1 MADAAAPASH
11 DAFISYSRKDRV
23 FAQRLEKALKGWTPP
38 RELGLPARHL
48 DVFRDESD
56 FTGTDYYAAIEQHL
70 QRSRKL
76 IVLCSPAARAS
87 PYVDDEIR
95 RFVRLHGAGALI
107 PLLVAGVPNNEAG
120 PERAAEMAFPAAL
133 CEALQMPLATSYL
146 GFDAQR
152 DRPDR
157 AAFEPAWYQ
166 LLANLLDR
174 SRSEVEQRDRRRQ
187 ARQRRITGGIVAA
200 VIAALSVALVVTLL
214 ARQETER
221 QRAEAVTQRDLAEQ
235 RRREAEEQRRIAEE
249 RRRAAQARQLN
260 VEADAALLE
269 PEAEALQRG
278 LLLRLQSLAAGWTAE
293 GHAALLRGIDRLAPA
308 PRVLQPGPGAPP
320 LGLAFSPDGTRLA
333 IASGAGTRIV
343 DPADGRELHKLPLQG
358 QVPPPVFSADGS
370 LLLAPCREGRACVW
384 DTARWQV
391 VQRLAGHQE
400 VMSADLAPDGSLFA
414 VAGRV
419 EGSFALIETRGG
431 RPPAWLAAHAAA
443 LAKVGR
449 VAFSPDGR
457 WLATQGDG
465 ALRLWDLRARRLALQ
480 RQVGRSEALAF
491 GPDSVRLLH
500 AGDTEDPV
508 VARLDTAAPDGVR
521 LTTEARFV
529 LPRSNFRIRPQFSP
543 DGARLALGVDRDRS
557 VALYDT
563 ASGAELSRIAPRTLG
578 LAFDR
583 HGALAAGH
591 DDGRVA
597 LWSPDRPESLRLG
610 LRDAVALA
618 LDRDGRRLALL
629 AGGQLTIVAT
639 ASGRTLAS
647 AAADAAARELD
658 YSPDARWLVVRAP
671 RSLRVLAADD
681 ARELQRLEGEA
692 ADGEASWS
700 ADGRRLLLRGSGR
713 VWWLDSRDWA
723 RAPASVEV
731 RARSLGT
738 SPDGRWLA
746 TRSDWSF
753 ARGLGLRHPSMTRVW
768 DLDDASPKAWISH
781 EDEDLRL
788 DMIGRLGRA
797 SDATGEWTTA
807 HNGGDAALAAAAP
820 GWPALR
826 TLAETRR
833 PEQPWITSADARKT
847 TLADVHLERAGR
859 AHRGT
864 VKAWAYSADGR
875 RYATAGADG
884 NVRLWPVHGDD
895 LAAEACRRIG
905 RNLGEDE
912 WRRHFGDEPY
922 RETCPGL
929 PRGGG

>member
-1 MADAAAPASH
+1 MADAASTASH

-23 FAQRLEKALKGWTPP
+23 FAQRLEKALRSWTPP
-38 RELGLPARHL
+38 RGLDLPARHL

-87 PYVDDEIR
+87 RYVDDEIR
-95 RFVRLHGAGALI
+95 RFVRVHGAAAII

-120 PERAAEMAFPAAL
+120 PERADEAAFPDAL

-146 GFDAQR
+146 GFNAQR

-174 SRSEVEQRDRRRQ
+174 SRGDVEQRDRRRQ

-214 ARQETER
+214 ARQEAER

-269 PEAEALQRG
+269 PDAQALQRG

-293 GHAALLRGIDRLAPA
+293 GHVALLRGIDRLAPA
-308 PRVLQPGPGAPP
+308 PRVLQAGPGAPP
-320 LGLAFSPDGTRLA
+320 LGLAFSPDGARLA
-333 IASGAGTRIV
+333 ITASSDTRIV
-343 DPADGRELHKLPLQG
+343 DPADGRELQRLPAQG
-358 QVPPPVFSADGS
+358 TVPPPAFSADGS
-370 LLLAPCREGRACVW
+370 LLLAPCREARACVW
-384 DTARWQV
+384 DTSAWRI
-391 VQRLAGHQE
+391 VQRAEGRQE
-400 VMSADLAPDGSLFA
+400 VMSADLAPDGRLFA
-414 VAGRV
+414 VAGRFD
-419 EGSFALIETRGG
+419 GSFALLDTRSG
-431 RPPAWLAAHAAA
+431 RPPAWLAPHAAA

-465 ALRLWDLRARRLALQ
+465 VLQLWDLRAGGLALRQ
-480 RQVGRSEALAF
+480 RVGRSEALAF
-491 GPDSVRLLH
+491 SPDSQRLLH
-500 AGDTEDPV
+500 AGDEDEPV
-508 VARLDTAAPDGVR
+508 VALFDGGR
-521 LTTEARFV
+521 LTTSARFV
-529 LPRSNFRIRPQFSP
+529 LPRSNFRIRPQFSA
-543 DGARLALGVDRDRS
+543 DGARLAVGVDRDRS
-557 VALYDT
+557 VALFDT
-563 ASGAELSRIAPRTLG
+563 ASGAELSRIAERTLG

-597 LWSPDRPESLRLG
+597 LWAPDRPEAIHF
-610 LRDAVALA
+610 DVPDVVALA
-618 LDRDGRRLALL
+618 LDRDGGRIAMLS
-629 AGGQLTIVAT
+629 GGQLTVT
-639 ASGRTLAS
+639 AVDNGRTLAS
-647 AAADAAARELD
+647 VPAEAAARELD
-658 YSPDARWLVVRAP
+658 FSPDARWLIVRSAIG
-671 RSLRVLAADD
+671 LGVYAADD
-681 ARELQRLEGEA
+681 ARELQRLEGDA
-692 ADGEASWS
+692 AEGEASWS
-700 ADGRRLLLRGSGR
+700 GDGRRLLLRGTGR
-713 VWWLDSRDWA
+713 VSWLDSHDWA
-723 RAPASVEV
+723 RAPVSVEV
-731 RARSLGT
+731 RARALSA

-753 ARGLGLRHPSMTRVW
+753 SRGVGLTHPSMTRVW
-768 DLDDASPKAWISH
+768 DLDDGSAKAWVSH
-781 EDEDLRL
+781 EDEDLKL
-788 DMIGRLGRA
+788 DMIGARGRA
-797 SDATGEWTTA
+797 PDASGEWTTA
-807 HNGGDAALAAAAP
+807 RSGGDAALAAAAP
-820 GWPALR
+820 GWPALGTMLQAR
-826 TLAETRR
+826 RPQHPWIATADARGTTLAE
-833 PEQPWITSADARKT
+833 
-847 TLADVHLERAGR
+847 VHLERANR
-859 AHRGT
+859 AHRGA

-875 RYATAGADG
+875 RFATAGVDG
-884 NVRLWPVHGDD
+884 SVRIWLVHGDD

-905 RNLGEDE
+905 RNLSDEE

-922 RETCPGL
+922 PETCPGL
-929 PRGGG
+929 PRGRR